1 MTVPQVDVEEY
12 GYFADNQRRHAD
24 DTHLFEVHEPYNG
37 KLFARVAAGSRAD
50 ARLAV
55 DAASKAFAGWSGS
68 APDEKARLFL
78 KAAEIVRRRRT
89 EIAEVLARETG
100 STISFATFQQDLRR
114 SQNVDVRAQ
123 HDRHIESSRRPASLQ
138 GRYDFIV
145 VGAGAAG
152 SVLAAELSAS
162 GAQVLVIESG
172 GPDDAPTI
180 ANPSVWFYNVGGPL
194 DYHLPVTPSPRLNN
208 RKFNMAL
215 GHVLGGGS
223 SINAMVWMRGMQR
236 DYDGWAKN
244 GAKGWA
250 FADVLPVFKS
260 QEDWEGGA
268 NEWRGA
274 GGPIHIRR
282 PKDPHP
288 TAPAFIDAAREMGMP
303 ILDDVNGPM
312 RPGAG
317 YINMNIAA
325 DGTRV
330 SAVRAFLRPA
340 LSRPNLTLLL
350 NTNVVK
356 LNFKGTR
363 CVGVKLMTDGAVKDI
378 AADKEVILA
387 AGAINSPKL
396 LMLSGVGEAKALRS
410 LGIDVVENLP
420 GVGENLQDHV
430 LVSGVVF
437 KYKGKMPD
445 RPADSNAV
453 EAEAYL
459 SSGPSGDTDIS
470 LVLHQLPVV
479 TPEVASRFGT
489 PPPDAFTIAPALV
502 QPTSRGSVRLASN
515 NFQDA
520 AVIDGNYLGTDHD
533 FAAIVRAIEA
543 ARELGNQHAFDSL
556 RESELIPGPKASAE
570 EIRELA
576 RLASASFGHAVGTCK
591 MGVDKLAV
599 VDPELRVHG
608 ILGLRVADA
617 SVMPRIITGP
627 GTNASTHMIAG
638 RAATLILG

>member
-1 MTVPQVDVEEY
+1 MI
-12 GYFADNQRRHAD
+12 
-24 DTHLFEVHEPYNG
+24 DTSN
-37 KLFARVAAGSRAD
+37 K
-50 ARLAV
+50 
-55 DAASKAFAGWSGS
+55 
-68 APDEKARLFL
+68 
-78 KAAEIVRRRRT
+78 EIQ
-89 EIAEVLARETG
+89 
-100 STISFATFQQDLRR
+100 S
-114 SQNVDVRAQ
+114 
-123 HDRHIESSRRPASLQ
+123 H
-138 GRYDFIV
+138 YDFIV

-162 GAQVLVIESG
+162 GAQVLLVESG

-194 DYHLPVTPSPRLNN
+194 DYHLPVNPSPRLNN
-208 RKFNMAL
+208 RTFNMAL

-223 SINAMVWMRGMQR
+223 SINAMVWTRGMQR
-236 DYDGWAKN
+236 DYDGWAEN
-244 GAKGWA
+244 GARGWA

-268 NEWRGA
+268 NAWRGA

-288 TAPAFIDAAREMGMP
+288 TAPAFLDAARQMGMP

-312 RPGAG
+312 LPGAG

-330 SAVRAFLRPA
+330 SAVNAFLRPA

-350 NTNVVK
+350 NTAVVK

-363 CVGVKLMTDGAVKDI
+363 CIGVKINTGGEGKDI
-378 AADKEVILA
+378 AAGKEVILT
-387 AGAINSPKL
+387 AGSINSPKL
-396 LMLSGVGEAKALRS
+396 LMLSGVGEAKALRN
-410 LGIDVVENLP
+410 LGVNVVENLP

-459 SSGPSGDTDIS
+459 SSGPTSDTDIN
-470 LVLHQLPVV
+470 LVLEQLPIA
-479 TPEVASRFGT
+479 TPEAAARFGAL
-489 PPPDAFTIAPALV
+489 PADAFTIAPALV
-502 QPTSRGSVRLASN
+502 QPTSRGAVRLASN

-543 ARELGNQHAFDSL
+543 ARELGNQRAFDSV
-556 RESELIPGPKASAE
+556 REIEVMPGPKATAE
-570 EIRELA
+570 DIRELA
-576 RLASASFGHAVGTCK
+576 RLASASFGHGVGTCK

-599 VDPELRVHG
+599 VDPQLRVHG
-608 ILGLRVADA
+608 ITGVRVADA
-617 SVMPRIITGP
+617 SIMPRIITGP
-627 GTNASTHMIAG
+627 TNAPTHMIAG
-638 RAATLILG
+638 RAARLILG

>member
-1 MTVPQVDVEEY
+1 MMLDKS
-12 GYFADNQRRHAD
+12 N
-24 DTHLFEVHEPYNG
+24 
-37 KLFARVAAGSRAD
+37 K
-50 ARLAV
+50 
-55 DAASKAFAGWSGS
+55 
-68 APDEKARLFL
+68 
-78 KAAEIVRRRRT
+78 EIK
-89 EIAEVLARETG
+89 
-100 STISFATFQQDLRR
+100 S
-114 SQNVDVRAQ
+114 
-123 HDRHIESSRRPASLQ
+123 H
-138 GRYDFIV
+138 YDYIV
-145 VGAGAAG
+145 VGAGPAG

-162 GAQVLVIESG
+162 GAHVLIIESG

-180 ANPSVWFYNVGGPL
+180 MNPSIWFYNVGGPL
-194 DYHLPVTPSPRLNN
+194 DYHLPIATSPRLNN

-215 GHVLGGGS
+215 GHVLGGGT

-236 DYDGWAKN
+236 DYDRWAEN
-244 GAKGWA
+244 GAKGWT
-250 FADVLPVFKS
+250 FADVLPVFKK

-303 ILDDVNGPM
+303 ILADVNGPM

-340 LSRPNLTLLL
+340 LSRPNLTLQL
-350 NTNVVK
+350 NTNVLK

-363 CVGVKLMTDGAVKDI
+363 CVGVKVMTDDSVKDI

-387 AGAINSPKL
+387 AGAIHSPKL
-396 LMLSGVGEAKALRS
+396 LMLSGVGEETTLRS

-420 GVGENLQDHV
+420 GVGKNLQDHV
-430 LVSGVVF
+430 LLSGVVF

-459 SSGPSGDTDIS
+459 SSSPSADTDIS

-479 TPEVASRFGT
+479 TPEVASRFGA
-489 PPPDAFTIAPALV
+489 PPADAFTIAPALV
-502 QPTSRGSVRLASN
+502 QPTSKGSVRLATN

-520 AVIDGNYLGTDHD
+520 AVIDGNYLGTDQD

-543 ARELGNQHAFDSL
+543 AREIGNQHAFDSL
-556 RESELIPGPKASAE
+556 REGELIPGPKSSTE
-570 EIRELA
+570 EVRELA

-617 SVMPRIITGP
+617 SVMPQIITGP

-638 RAATLILG
+638 RAAMLIFG

>member
-1 MTVPQVDVEEY
+1 MTNISNEE
-12 GYFADNQRRHAD
+12 
-24 DTHLFEVHEPYNG
+24 
-37 KLFARVAAGSRAD
+37 K
-50 ARLAV
+50 
-55 DAASKAFAGWSGS
+55 
-68 APDEKARLFL
+68 
-78 KAAEIVRRRRT
+78 
-89 EIAEVLARETG
+89 
-100 STISFATFQQDLRR
+100 
-114 SQNVDVRAQ
+114 
-123 HDRHIESSRRPASLQ
+123 
-138 GRYDFIV
+138 RYDYIV

-162 GAQVLVIESG
+162 GAQVLVVESG

-180 ANPSVWFYNVGGPL
+180 MNPSVWFYNVGGPL
-194 DYHLPVTPSPRLNN
+194 DYHLPITPLPQLNN

-223 SINAMVWMRGMQR
+223 SINAMVWTRGMQQ
-236 DYDGWAKN
+236 DFDGWARN
-244 GAKGWA
+244 GAQGWA
-250 FADVLPVFKS
+250 FADVLPVFKQ

-268 NEWRGA
+268 NEWRGS

-288 TAPAFIDAAREMGMP
+288 IAPAFIEAAREMGMP
-303 ILDDVNGPM
+303 ILDDLNGPM

-330 SAVRAFLRPA
+330 SAACAFLRPA

-363 CVGVKLMTDGAVKDI
+363 CAGVKLVTDGVVKDI
-378 AADKEVILA
+378 TADKEVILA
-387 AGAINSPKL
+387 AGTVHSPKL
-396 LMLSGVGEAKALRS
+396 LMLSGVGEAKTLRS

-430 LVSGVVF
+430 LLSGVVF

-470 LVLHQLPVV
+470 LVPHQLPVV

-520 AVIDGNYLGTDHD
+520 AVIDGNYLATDRD

-543 ARELGNQHAFDSL
+543 ARELGNQNAFDGL
-556 RESELIPGPKASAE
+556 RESELIPGPKAGVE

-576 RLASASFGHAVGTCK
+576 RLGSASFGHGVGTCK
-591 MGVDKLAV
+591 IGLDKFAV

-627 GTNASTHMIAG
+627 GTNASAHMIGG
-638 RAATLILG
+638 RAAKLILG

>member
-1 MTVPQVDVEEY
+1 
-12 GYFADNQRRHAD
+12 
-24 DTHLFEVHEPYNG
+24 
-37 KLFARVAAGSRAD
+37 
-50 ARLAV
+50 
-55 DAASKAFAGWSGS
+55 
-68 APDEKARLFL
+68 
-78 KAAEIVRRRRT
+78 
-89 EIAEVLARETG
+89 
-100 STISFATFQQDLRR
+100 
-114 SQNVDVRAQ
+114 
-123 HDRHIESSRRPASLQ
+123 
-138 GRYDFIV
+138 
-145 VGAGAAG
+145 
-152 SVLAAELSAS
+152 
-162 GAQVLVIESG
+162 
-172 GPDDAPTI
+172 
-180 ANPSVWFYNVGGPL
+180 
-194 DYHLPVTPSPRLNN
+194 
-208 RKFNMAL
+208 MAL
-215 GHVLGGGS
+215 GHVLGGGT
-223 SINAMVWMRGMQR
+223 SINAMVWMRGTQA
-236 DYDGWAKN
+236 DYDGWAEN

-250 FADVLPVFKS
+250 FADVLPVFKA

-268 NEWRGA
+268 NAWRGA
-274 GGPIHIRR
+274 GGPIHIRS
-282 PKDPHP
+282 PGDPHP
-288 TAPAFIDAAREMGMP
+288 TAPAFLDAARQMGMP

-350 NTNVVK
+350 NTKVVK

-363 CVGVKLMTDGAVKDI
+363 CVGVKITTGGEVKDI
-378 AADKEVILA
+378 RADKEVILA
-387 AGAINSPKL
+387 AGTINSPKL
-396 LMLSGVGEAKALRS
+396 LMLSGVGEANALRG
-410 LGIDVVENLP
+410 LGIDIVENLP

-459 SSGPSGDTDIS
+459 SSSPSGDTDIS

-479 TPEVASRFGT
+479 TPEVASQFGA

-502 QPTSRGSVRLASN
+502 QPTSIGSVRLASN

-543 ARELGNQHAFDSL
+543 AREIGNQHAFDSL

-576 RLASASFGHAVGTCK
+576 RLASASFGHAVGTCT
-591 MGVDKLAV
+591 MGVAKLTV
-599 VDPELRVHG
+599 FEPELRVHG
-608 ILGLRVADA
+608 LTSLRVADA
-617 SVMPRIITGP
+617 CVMPRIITGP

-638 RAATLILG
+638 RAAKLILG

>member
-1 MTVPQVDVEEY
+1 MI
-12 GYFADNQRRHAD
+12 
-24 DTHLFEVHEPYNG
+24 DTSN
-37 KLFARVAAGSRAD
+37 K
-50 ARLAV
+50 
-55 DAASKAFAGWSGS
+55 
-68 APDEKARLFL
+68 
-78 KAAEIVRRRRT
+78 EIQ
-89 EIAEVLARETG
+89 
-100 STISFATFQQDLRR
+100 S
-114 SQNVDVRAQ
+114 
-123 HDRHIESSRRPASLQ
+123 H
-138 GRYDFIV
+138 YDFIV

-162 GAQVLVIESG
+162 GAQVLVVESG

-180 ANPSVWFYNVGGPL
+180 MNPSIWFYNVGGPL
-194 DYHLPVTPSPRLNN
+194 DYHLPITPLPQLNN

-236 DYDGWAKN
+236 DYDGWAEN

-250 FADVLPVFKS
+250 FADVLPVFKK

-288 TAPAFIDAAREMGMP
+288 TAPAFIDAARQMGMP
-303 ILDDVNGPM
+303 ILDDVNGPV

-363 CVGVKLMTDGAVKDI
+363 CVGVKLMTDGTVKDI

-387 AGAINSPKL
+387 AGTINSPKL
-396 LMLSGVGEAKALRS
+396 LMLSGVGDAKTLRS
-410 LGIDVVENLP
+410 FGIDVVENLP
-420 GVGENLQDHV
+420 GVGDNLQDHV

-445 RPADSNAV
+445 RPAGSNAV

-459 SSGPSGDTDIS
+459 SSGLSNDTDIS

-479 TPEVASRFGT
+479 TPEVAARFGT
-489 PPPDAFTIAPALV
+489 PSSDTFTIAPALV
-502 QPTSRGSVRLASN
+502 QPTSKGAVRLASN
-515 NFQDA
+515 DFQDA
-520 AVIDGNYLGTDHD
+520 AVIDGNYLGTDRD

-543 ARELGNQHAFDSL
+543 ARELGNQRAFDSV
-556 RESELIPGPKASAE
+556 REIEVMPGPKATPE
-570 EIRELA
+570 DIRELA
-576 RLASASFGHAVGTCK
+576 RLGSASFGHGVGTCK
-591 MGVDKLAV
+591 MGVDNLAV
-599 VDPELRVHG
+599 VDPQLRVHG
-608 ILGLRVADA
+608 LDGVRVADA

-627 GTNASTHMIAG
+627 TNAPAHMIAG
-638 RAATLILG
+638 RAAKLILG

>member
-1 MTVPQVDVEEY
+1 MT
-12 GYFADNQRRHAD
+12 N
-24 DTHLFEVHEPYNG
+24 TSN
-37 KLFARVAAGSRAD
+37 
-50 ARLAV
+50 
-55 DAASKAFAGWSGS
+55 
-68 APDEKARLFL
+68 EK
-78 KAAEIVRRRRT
+78 K
-89 EIAEVLARETG
+89 
-100 STISFATFQQDLRR
+100 Q
-114 SQNVDVRAQ
+114 
-123 HDRHIESSRRPASLQ
+123 
-138 GRYDFIV
+138 YDFIV

-180 ANPSVWFYNVGGPL
+180 ANPNIWFYNVGGPL
-194 DYHLPVTPSPRLNN
+194 DFYLPIKPSPRLNN
-208 RKFNMAL
+208 RKFNMPL

-223 SINAMVWMRGMQR
+223 SINAMVWMRGTQR
-236 DYDGWAKN
+236 DYDGWAEN

-250 FADVLPVFKS
+250 FADVLPVFKR

-268 NEWRGA
+268 NALRGA

-288 TAPAFIDAAREMGMP
+288 TAPAFIEAAREMGMP
-303 ILDDVNGPM
+303 FLDDVNGPL

-317 YINMNIAA
+317 YINMNIAT

-350 NTNVVK
+350 NTTVVK
-356 LNFKGTR
+356 LNFKGNR
-363 CVGVKLMTDGAVKDI
+363 CVGVKLATDGAIKDV

-387 AGAINSPKL
+387 AGAIHSPKL

-459 SSGPSGDTDIS
+459 SSGPSRDTDINIA
-470 LVLHQLPVV
+470 LVLHQLPAV

-502 QPTSRGSVRLASN
+502 QPSSRGFVRLASN
-515 NFQDA
+515 NFHDA
-520 AVIDGNYLGTDHD
+520 AVIDGNYLGTDQD
-533 FAAIVRAIEA
+533 VAAVMQGIEA
-543 ARELGNQHAFDSL
+543 ARELGCQHAFDSL
-556 RESELIPGPKASAE
+556 RESEIIPGPKASTE

-591 MGVDKLAV
+591 MGVDQLAV
-599 VDPELRVHG
+599 VDPQLRVHG
-608 ILGLRVADA
+608 LAGLRVADA

-638 RAATLILG
+638 RAAKLILG

>member
-1 MTVPQVDVEEY
+1 MTNKSNEE
-12 GYFADNQRRHAD
+12 
-24 DTHLFEVHEPYNG
+24 
-37 KLFARVAAGSRAD
+37 K
-50 ARLAV
+50 
-55 DAASKAFAGWSGS
+55 
-68 APDEKARLFL
+68 
-78 KAAEIVRRRRT
+78 
-89 EIAEVLARETG
+89 
-100 STISFATFQQDLRR
+100 
-114 SQNVDVRAQ
+114 
-123 HDRHIESSRRPASLQ
+123 
-138 GRYDFIV
+138 RYDYIV

-152 SVLAAELSAS
+152 SVLAAELSVS

-180 ANPSVWFYNVGGPL
+180 MNPSIWFYNVAGPL
-194 DYHLPVTPSPRLNN
+194 DYHLPIVPSPRLNN

-215 GHVLGGGS
+215 GHVLGGGT

-268 NEWRGA
+268 NEWRGS

-356 LNFKGTR
+356 LNFQGTR
-363 CVGVKLMTDGAVKDI
+363 CVGVKLVTGGAAKNIV
-378 AADKEVILA
+378 ADKEVILT
-387 AGAINSPKL
+387 AGSINSPKL

-410 LGIDVVENLP
+410 LEIDVVANMP
-420 GVGENLQDHV
+420 GVGENLQDQV

-445 RPADSNAV
+445 RPTDSNAV

-459 SSGPSGDTDIS
+459 SSSPSGETDIS

-479 TPEVASRFGT
+479 TPEVAARFGA
-489 PPPDAFTIAPALV
+489 PSADAFTIAPALV
-502 QPTSRGSVRLASN
+502 QPTSVGSVRLASN

-520 AVIDGNYLGTDHD
+520 AVIDGNYVGTDQD

-543 ARELGNQHAFDSL
+543 AREIGNQHAFDSL
-556 RESELIPGPKASAE
+556 RESELIPGPKATAE
-570 EIRELA
+570 DIRELA

-591 MGVDKLAV
+591 IGVDKFAV

-627 GTNASTHMIAG
+627 GTNASAHMIAG
-638 RAATLILG
+638 RAAKLILG

>member
-1 MTVPQVDVEEY
+1 
-12 GYFADNQRRHAD
+12 
-24 DTHLFEVHEPYNG
+24 
-37 KLFARVAAGSRAD
+37 
-50 ARLAV
+50 
-55 DAASKAFAGWSGS
+55 
-68 APDEKARLFL
+68 
-78 KAAEIVRRRRT
+78 
-89 EIAEVLARETG
+89 
-100 STISFATFQQDLRR
+100 
-114 SQNVDVRAQ
+114 
-123 HDRHIESSRRPASLQ
+123 
-138 GRYDFIV
+138 V
-145 VGAGAAG
+145 VGTGAAG

-172 GPDDAPTI
+172 GLDDAPTI
-180 ANPSVWFYNVGGPL
+180 MEPSIWFYNVAGPL
-194 DYHLPVTPSPRLNN
+194 DYHLPIVPSPRLNN
-208 RKFNMAL
+208 RNFNMAL
-215 GHVLGGGS
+215 GHVLGGGT
-223 SINAMVWMRGMQR
+223 SINAMVWIRGTKAN
-236 DYDGWAKN
+236 YDGWAEN

-268 NEWRGA
+268 NEWRGS

-288 TAPAFIDAAREMGMP
+288 TAPAFIEAAREMGMP

-312 RPGAG
+312 RAGAG

-330 SAVRAFLRPA
+330 SAARAFLHPA

-356 LNFKGTR
+356 LNFKSTR
-363 CVGVKLMTDGAVKDI
+363 CVGVKVMTDGAVKDI
-378 AADKEVILA
+378 VADKEVILA
-387 AGAINSPKL
+387 AGTINSPKL
-396 LMLSGVGEAKALRS
+396 LMLSGVGEAKALRGF
-410 LGIDVVENLP
+410 GIDVVENLP

-445 RPADSNAV
+445 RPAGSNAV

-459 SSGPSGDTDIS
+459 SSGLSGDTDIS

-489 PPPDAFTIAPALV
+489 PPPDVFTIAPALV
-502 QPTSRGSVRLASN
+502 QPTSKGTVGLASN
-515 NFQDA
+515 NFEDA

-533 FAAIVRAIEA
+533 FAAVVRAIEL
-543 ARELGNQHAFDSL
+543 ARELGGQRALDNL
-556 RESELIPGPKASAE
+556 REGELIPGPNASAE

-591 MGVDKLAV
+591 IGVDQLAV

-608 ILGLRVADA
+608 ISGLRVADA

-638 RAATLILG
+638 RAAKLILG

>member
-1 MTVPQVDVEEY
+1 MINES
-12 GYFADNQRRHAD
+12 N
-24 DTHLFEVHEPYNG
+24 
-37 KLFARVAAGSRAD
+37 
-50 ARLAV
+50 
-55 DAASKAFAGWSGS
+55 
-68 APDEKARLFL
+68 DER
-78 KAAEIVRRRRT
+78 
-89 EIAEVLARETG
+89 
-100 STISFATFQQDLRR
+100 
-114 SQNVDVRAQ
+114 
-123 HDRHIESSRRPASLQ
+123 
-138 GRYDFIV
+138 RYDYIV

-152 SVLAAELSAS
+152 SVLAADLSAS

-180 ANPSVWFYNVGGPL
+180 LDPSIWFYNVGGPL
-194 DYHLPVTPSPRLNN
+194 DYHLPIVPSPRLNN

-215 GHVLGGGS
+215 GHVFGGGT
-223 SINAMVWMRGMQR
+223 SINAMVWVRGTQA
-236 DYDGWAKN
+236 DYDGWAEN

-268 NEWRGA
+268 NAWRGA

-282 PKDPHP
+282 PRDPHP
-288 TAPAFIDAAREMGMP
+288 TAPAFIDAARQMGMP

-340 LSRPNLTLLL
+340 LSRPNLTLML
-350 NTNVVK
+350 NTDVMK
-356 LNFKGTR
+356 LNFKDTR
-363 CVGVKLMTDGAVKDI
+363 CVGVKLITGGVVKDI

-396 LMLSGVGEAKALRS
+396 LTLSGVGEAKALHS
-410 LGIDVVENLP
+410 LGIHVVENLP
-420 GVGENLQDHV
+420 RVGENLQDHV
-430 LVSGVVF
+430 LLFGVVF

-459 SSGPSGDTDIS
+459 SSGPSGDTDIN
-470 LVLHQLPVV
+470 LVLEQLPAV
-479 TPEVASRFGT
+479 TPEAASRFGT

-502 QPTSRGSVRLASN
+502 QPTSRGSIRLASD

-520 AVIDGNYLGTDHD
+520 AVINGNYLSTDRD
-533 FAAIVRAIEA
+533 VTAIVRAIEA
-543 ARELGNQHAFDSL
+543 ARELRRQHGFNSL
-556 RESELIPGPKASAE
+556 IESELIPGPKASAE

-599 VDPELRVHG
+599 VDAELRVHG

-617 SVMPRIITGP
+617 SVMPQIITGP

-638 RAATLILG
+638 RAARLILR

>member
-1 MTVPQVDVEEY
+1 MINVSNEE
-12 GYFADNQRRHAD
+12 
-24 DTHLFEVHEPYNG
+24 
-37 KLFARVAAGSRAD
+37 K
-50 ARLAV
+50 
-55 DAASKAFAGWSGS
+55 
-68 APDEKARLFL
+68 
-78 KAAEIVRRRRT
+78 
-89 EIAEVLARETG
+89 
-100 STISFATFQQDLRR
+100 
-114 SQNVDVRAQ
+114 
-123 HDRHIESSRRPASLQ
+123 
-138 GRYDFIV
+138 RYDFIV

-180 ANPSVWFYNVGGPL
+180 PNPSVWFYNVGGPL
-194 DYHLPVTPSPRLNN
+194 DYHLPINPSPRLNN
-208 RKFNMAL
+208 RKFYMAL
-215 GHVLGGGS
+215 GHVLGGGT
-223 SINAMVWMRGMQR
+223 SINAMVWARGMQC

-244 GAKGWA
+244 GAKGWS
-250 FADVLPVFKS
+250 FADVLPVFTS

-268 NEWRGA
+268 NEFRGA

-282 PKDPHP
+282 AKDPHP
-288 TAPAFIDAAREMGMP
+288 LAPAFIDAAREMGMP

-340 LSRPNLTLLL
+340 MSRPSLTVLL
-350 NTNVVK
+350 NTNVLK
-356 LNFKGTR
+356 LTFNGTR
-363 CVGVKLMTDGAVKDI
+363 CVGVKIITDGVVKDI
-378 AADKEVILA
+378 VAEKEVILA

-410 LGIDVVENLP
+410 LGIEVVKNLP

-430 LVSGVVF
+430 LLSGVVF
-437 KYKGKMPD
+437 KCKGKMPD

-453 EAEAYL
+453 EAEAFL
-459 SSGPSGDTDIS
+459 SSGLSDDTDIA

-479 TPEVASRFGT
+479 TPEVAARFGT
-489 PPPDAFTIAPALV
+489 PPPDSFTIAPALV
-502 QPTSRGSVRLASN
+502 QPTSRGAVRLASN

-543 ARELGNQHAFDSL
+543 ARELGNQHAFDNL
-556 RESELIPGPKASAE
+556 RESELIPGPNASAE
-570 EIRELA
+570 DIQELA
-576 RLASASFGHAVGTCK
+576 RLGSASFGHAVGTCK
-591 MGVDKLAV
+591 IGVDSLAV

-617 SVMPRIITGP
+617 SVMPTIITGP
-627 GTNASTHMIAG
+627 GTNGATHMVAG
-638 RAATLILG
+638 RAAKIILG

>member
-1 MTVPQVDVEEY
+1 M
-12 GYFADNQRRHAD
+12 AN
-24 DTHLFEVHEPYNG
+24 
-37 KLFARVAAGSRAD
+37 
-50 ARLAV
+50 
-55 DAASKAFAGWSGS
+55 AASVQ
-68 APDEKARLFL
+68 E
-78 KAAEIVRRRRT
+78 
-89 EIAEVLARETG
+89 
-100 STISFATFQQDLRR
+100 
-114 SQNVDVRAQ
+114 
-123 HDRHIESSRRPASLQ
+123 
-138 GRYDFIV
+138 RYDFIV

-180 ANPSVWFYNVGGPL
+180 ANPSIWFYNVGGPL
-194 DYHLPVTPSPRLNN
+194 DYHLPINPSPRLNN

-215 GHVLGGGS
+215 GHVLGGGT
-223 SINAMVWMRGMQR
+223 SINAMVWMRGMER

-244 GAKGWA
+244 GAKGWS
-250 FADVLPVFKS
+250 FADVLPVFKR

-268 NEWRGA
+268 NAWRGA

-288 TAPAFIDAAREMGMP
+288 TAPAFLEAARQMGMP

-340 LSRPNLTLLL
+340 LSRPNLSLLL
-350 NTNVVK
+350 NSNVVK
-356 LNFKGTR
+356 LNFNGTR
-363 CVGVKLMTDGAVKDI
+363 CVGVKLMTDGALKDI

-410 LGIDVVENLP
+410 LGIDVVENLA

-459 SSGPSGDTDIS
+459 SSSPSGDTDIS

-479 TPEVASRFGT
+479 TPEVASRFGA
-489 PPPDAFTIAPALV
+489 PPPDAFTIAPALM
-502 QPTSRGSVRLASN
+502 QPTSKGSVRLAGG

-533 FAAIVRAIEA
+533 LAAVVRAIEA
-543 ARELGNQHAFDSL
+543 ARELGNQQAFDSL
-556 RESELIPGPKASAE
+556 REGELIPGPKASAE

-576 RLASASFGHAVGTCK
+576 KLAEASLASSRISSAVA
-591 MGVDKLAV
+591 L
-599 VDPELRVHG
+599 
-608 ILGLRVADA
+608 
-617 SVMPRIITGP
+617 GP
-627 GTNASTHMIAG
+627 GMSSLS
-638 RAATLILG
+638 RTLSKAC

>member
-1 MTVPQVDVEEY
+1 MNDVSNEEKQLVL
-12 GYFADNQRRHAD
+12 DQ
-24 DTHLFEVHEPYNG
+24 L
-37 KLFARVAAGSRAD
+37 AAG
-50 ARLAV
+50 RLNRRKLLSMFGATA
-55 DAASKAFAGWSGS
+55 AASMFGPSLSHALAAG
-68 APDEKARLFL
+68 ANQE
-78 KAAEIVRRRRT
+78 ERR
-89 EIAEVLARETG
+89 
-100 STISFATFQQDLRR
+100 
-114 SQNVDVRAQ
+114 
-123 HDRHIESSRRPASLQ
+123 ASLQ
-138 GRYDFIV
+138 THYDFIV

-152 SVLAAELSAS
+152 SVLAAELSKS

-172 GPDDAPTI
+172 GSDDAPTI

-194 DYHLPVTPSPRLNN
+194 DYHLPLTPSPKLNN

-223 SINAMVWMRGMQR
+223 SINAMVWTRGMQR
-236 DYDGWAKN
+236 DYDGWAKD

-250 FADVLPVFKS
+250 FADVLPIYKS

-268 NEWRGA
+268 NSWRGT

-282 PKDPHP
+282 PKNPHP
-288 TAPAFIDAAREMGMP
+288 TAPTFIDAARQMGMP

-312 RPGAG
+312 VPGAG
-317 YINMNIAA
+317 YINMNIAG

-330 SAVRAFLRPA
+330 SAARAFLRPA

-356 LNFKGTR
+356 LNFKSTR
-363 CVGVKLMTDGAVKDI
+363 CVGVKLVTEGATKDL

-387 AGAINSPKL
+387 AGSINSPKL
-396 LMLSGVGEAKALRS
+396 LMLSGVGDSKALRS

-459 SSGPSGDTDIS
+459 SSGPSSDTDIN
-470 LVLHQLPVV
+470 LVLEQLPAV
-479 TPEVASRFGT
+479 TPETAARFGK
-489 PPPDAFTIAPALV
+489 PPADAFTIAPALV
-502 QPTSRGSVRLASN
+502 QPTTRGTVRLASN

-520 AVIDGNYLGTDHD
+520 AMIDGNYLSTDHD

-543 ARELGNQHAFDSL
+543 ARELGNQHAFDSV
-556 RESELIPGPKASAE
+556 RETELIPGPKATPE

-599 VDPELRVHG
+599 VDPQLRVHG
-608 ILGLRVADA
+608 LAGLRVVDA

-627 GTNASTHMIAG
+627 TNAPTHMVAG
-638 RAATLILG
+638 RAAKLILS